1 MWIHVGTEIQTFTSL
16 KDMADY
22 LETQAGQYKMLY
34 EDYSQWLGTLLRSCE
49 NNHKNEDWY
58 QKSAAQ
64 QKNMKPQQKK
74 GPEPKPK
81 DKGKKSGGKGKK
93 SASQSWIETGNV
105 LISSTEQ
112 GQVEMLFE
120 AIDKINTKI
129 QEMDKFKASTQQLE
143 RIGLGKNTN
152 YVVYFE
158 DDVPKKIFL
167 RTNNGSADADIFKF
181 ATQFS
186 TPGLYDCFNNE

>member
-1 MWIHVGTEIQTFTSL
+1 MWIHMGTEIQTFTSL
-16 KDMADY
+16 KDMADF
-22 LETQAGQYKMLY
+22 LEIQAAQYKALY

-49 NNHKNEDWY
+49 TNHKDEDWY

-64 QKNMKPQQKK
+64 QKNLKPQPKK
-74 GPEPKPK
+74 GPEPK
-81 DKGKKSGGKGKK
+81 DQGKKSGGKGKK
-93 SASQSWIETGNV
+93 PSSSSWIETGNV
-105 LISSTEQ
+105 LISSTEE

-143 RIGLGKNTN
+143 RIGLGKSTN

-167 RTNNGSADADIFKF
+167 RTKNGPADADVFKF

-186 TPGLYDCFNNE
+186 TPGMYDCFDNE

>member
-1 MWIHVGTEIQTFTSL
+1 MGTEIQTFTSL

-22 LETQAGQYKMLY
+22 LENQAGQYKALY

-64 QKNMKPQQKK
+64 QKNLKAQPKK
-74 GPEPKPK
+74 GPEPK
-81 DKGKKSGGKGKK
+81 DQGKKSGGKGKNP
-93 SASQSWIETGNV
+93 ASSSWIESSNV

-129 QEMDKFKASTQQLE
+129 QEMEKVKASTQQLE

-167 RTNNGSADADIFKF
+167 RTNNGPADADIFKL

-186 TPGLYDCFNNE
+186 SPGIYECFGNE